1 MLRVTRR
8 AGERI
13 IVGGEVVIEV
23 LEVRGATVRL
33 GIDAPRSV
41 SIYREELWL
50 EIKQENE
57 AAARAPADWPELPVR
72 FPEPAAAAGLRS
84 SSPAPRAPD
93 AGGRTDA
100 PGPDA
105 PGPDG
110 PGPDGP
116 QNAAEE
122 SAGPDAGA
130 PPSEPEER

>member
-8 AGERI
+8 AGERV

-57 AAARAPADWPELPVR
+57 AAANAATELPSLPEGLADTSQDPADPK
-72 FPEPAAAAGLRS
+72 
-84 SSPAPRAPD
+84 
-93 AGGRTDA
+93 
-100 PGPDA
+100 
-105 PGPDG
+105 
-110 PGPDGP
+110 
-116 QNAAEE
+116 
-122 SAGPDAGA
+122 
-130 PPSEPEER
+130 